1 MELSLCYIFI
11 DRVLFSLL
19 PDYVIPYAVHLLSHD
34 PELESHDDAPNLR
47 NIKE

>member
-1 MELSLCYIFI
+1 MIA

-19 PDYVIPYAVHLLSHD
+19 PDYVIPYAVHLLAHD